1 MDDRLAVELLRATA
15 STFEDLCFMFLVS
28 EPEEDSAPSGPR
40 AMAQV
45 LFRGPLDGRL
55 TVQVDGAVLRSIAIN
70 MLGDEEAP
78 SPAQQ
83 HDALGELANVICGH
97 LLPRVTS
104 PLEVFQMGAPQ
115 VQKLRASAPDAG
127 GPPAA
132 AVQVL
137 LDEGPAEVRLFLDE
151 KHRKARASS

>member
-28 EPEEDSAPSGPR
+28 EPEEGSAPIRPR
-40 AMAQV
+40 AVAQV

-55 TVQVDGAVLRSIAIN
+55 TVQVDRAVLRSIAVN

-78 SPAQQ
+78 SSAQQ
-83 HDALGELANVICGH
+83 RDALGELANVICGH

-104 PLEVFQMGAPQ
+104 PLEVFQMGAPR
-115 VQKLRASAPDAG
+115 VRELRASAPDG
-127 GPPAA
+127 GDPPAA

-137 LDEGPAEVRLFLDE
+137 LDEGPAEVRLFLDA
-151 KHRKARASS
+151 KPRKVRPSA